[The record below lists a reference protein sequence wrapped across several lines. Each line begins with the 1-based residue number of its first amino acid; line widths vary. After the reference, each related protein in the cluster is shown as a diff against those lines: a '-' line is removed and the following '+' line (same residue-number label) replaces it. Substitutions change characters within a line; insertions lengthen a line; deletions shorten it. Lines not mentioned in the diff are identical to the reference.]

1 MAEYYVTTI
10 EVEPTVTLE
19 QKDMILA
26 LPIDE
31 TIENRFPFDDID
43 RNKVEI
49 FKQGTQGKCQQYI
62 DDMSPQIRGLFTAI
76 QFNQ

>member
-10 EVEPTVTLE
+10 EVEPIVTGE
-19 QKDMILA
+19 KQEMILD

-31 TIENRFPFDDID
+31 TIENRFPFNDVD

-49 FKQGTQGKCQQYI
+49 FKQGTQSECKQYI
-62 DDMSPQIRGLFTAI
+62 DDMPPQISSLFTTMP
-76 QFNQ
+76 FNP